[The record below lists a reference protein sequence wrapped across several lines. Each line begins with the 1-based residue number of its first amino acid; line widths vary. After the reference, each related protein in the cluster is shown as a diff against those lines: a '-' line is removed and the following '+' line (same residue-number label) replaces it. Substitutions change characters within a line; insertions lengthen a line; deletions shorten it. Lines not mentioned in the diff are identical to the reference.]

1 MKAAGIAAGIPILA
15 LFSGAASADWSG
27 TGKLGGVVTR
37 GNSETETLTAVVD
50 VSNVLEQ
57 WTYKFGGSILHTV
70 TDNVTSA
77 DRWELRAE
85 TNYSFTERAFTFGT
99 VRYENDSFTDYS
111 YQATGAAGYGYRFIM
126 TGATKL
132 EAQLG
137 VGARR
142 SEIRV
147 TDVVEEDAILR
158 GAMTY
163 EHSLTPT
170 TRIYDRFLVES
181 GSDNTFMQ
189 NQVGFEI
196 KINSRFA
203 FGLDY
208 TVRRNTDVLPGT
220 RNSDQ
225 IFTTNLVYGFL

>member
-1 MKAAGIAAGIPILA
+1 MKAAAVAAVTPLLTFFAGT
-15 LFSGAASADWSG
+15 AAAEWNG

-37 GNSETETLTAVVD
+37 GNTETRTVSAIVD
-50 VSNVLEQ
+50 VGNTLDQ
-57 WTYKFGGSILHTV
+57 WTNKFGGTILRTM
-70 TDNVTSA
+70 TDDVTSA

-85 TNYSFTERAFTFGT
+85 TNYSFTPRAFTFGT
-99 VRYENDSFTDYS
+99 LRYEQDLFTDYA
-111 YQATGAAGYGYRFIM
+111 YQATGAGGVGYRFVM
-126 TGATKL
+126 TDATKL

-142 SEIRV
+142 AEIRIS
-147 TDVVEEDAILR
+147 DVVEEDAILR

-170 TRIYDRFLVES
+170 TRIYERFLVEH
-181 GSDNTFMQ
+181 GKDNTFMQ
-189 NQVGFEI
+189 NQLGFEI

-208 TVRRNTDVLPGT
+208 TVRRNSDVLPGT

-225 IFTTNLVYGFL
+225 IFTTSLVYGFL

>member
-1 MKAAGIAAGIPILA
+1 MKAAGIAAGTVFFSLA
-15 LFSGAASADWSG
+15 AGTASADWSG
-27 TGKLGGVVTR
+27 TGKLGGVVAR
-37 GNSETETLTAVVD
+37 GNSETETLTGVVD

-70 TDNVTSA
+70 TDDVTSA

-99 VRYENDSFTDYS
+99 LRYENDRFTNYA
-111 YQATGAAGYGYRFIM
+111 YQATGAAGYGYRFIT
-126 TGATKL
+126 TGSTKL

-142 SEIRV
+142 AEVRV
-147 TDVVEEDAILR
+147 TDEIEEDAILR
-158 GAMTY
+158 GAMTF
-163 EHSLTPT
+163 EHLLTPT

-181 GSDNTFMQ
+181 GKDNTFTQ
-189 NQVGFEI
+189 NQLGLEV

-203 FGLDY
+203 LGLDY
-208 TVRRNTDVLPGT
+208 TVRRNTEVLPGT

-225 IFTTNLVYGFL
+225 VFTASLVFGFL

>member
-1 MKAAGIAAGIPILA
+1 MKAAGIAAGVA
-15 LFSGAASADWSG
+15 LFTLAPGTASADWSG
-27 TGKLGGVVTR
+27 QGKLGGVVAR

-50 VSNVLEQ
+50 LSNMLDQ

-99 VRYENDSFTDYS
+99 LRYENDSFTDYA

-126 TGATKL
+126 KDATKL
-132 EAQLG
+132 EATLG

-142 SEIRV
+142 AEIRV
-147 TDVVEEDAILR
+147 TDMIEEDAILR
-158 GAMTY
+158 GAMNY
-163 EHSLTPT
+163 EHWLTAT

-181 GSDNTFMQ
+181 GRDNTFMQ
-189 NQVGFEI
+189 NQLGLEV
-196 KINSRFA
+196 KINARFA
-203 FGLDY
+203 LGLDY
-208 TVRRNTDVLPGT
+208 TLRRNSDVLPGT

-225 IFTTNLVYGFL
+225 VFTANLSYGFL

>member
-1 MKAAGIAAGIPILA
+1 MNAAGIAAGIPFLA
-15 LFSGAASADWSG
+15 LFAGAASADWSG

-37 GNSETETLTAVVD
+37 GNSETETLAAVVD

-70 TDNVTSA
+70 TDDVTSA

-85 TNYSFTERAFTFGT
+85 TNYNFTERAFSFGT
-99 VRYENDSFTDYS
+99 VRYENDSFTDYA
-111 YQATGAAGYGYRFIM
+111 YQGTGAAGYGYRFVM
-126 TGATKL
+126 TDATKL

-137 VGARR
+137 VGGRR
-142 SEIRV
+142 AEIRV
-147 TDVVEEDAILR
+147 TDEIEEDAILR
-158 GAMTY
+158 GAMNF

-181 GSDNTFMQ
+181 GKDNTFMQ
-189 NQVGFEI
+189 NQLGFEI

-225 IFTTNLVYGFL
+225 IFTTNLVYGFQ